1 MTEFKTKLQKLRHAK
16 GWTQETVAERLGVT
30 AQTVSKW
37 ERGLLSPDISL
48 LPKIALLYQCSI
60 DSLFDME
67 LIWSLEHRREFE
79 VKIHELHIQKDWEA
93 IYQAWIQEIELNP
106 DTYKNYSDVM
116 LHVFRR
122 KLYDKAHIEKLRS
135 LADHA
140 EKCCSDDDIRNEIF
154 RLMLQICSE
163 ADDPE
168 IKDKGR
174 YYYKKLPLLRHS
186 REVYAKYVM
195 EGEEY
200 REQIRKNLIYLIDLA
215 ECSVRQLI
223 LPDMPPEE
231 TLFYYEKAAAL
242 YETVLDGKYG
252 GFYDPALLSDYYEI
266 LKLCILLDDTAK
278 MTETVRRILITAKRH
293 ITAENDKQSPL
304 LLNASYPNAVP
315 AEVHCRTLLEKL
327 LELPA
332 LEPYYEEIHNL
343 LKI

>member
-1 MTEFKTKLQKLRHAK
+1 MTEFKTKLKKLRQAK
-16 GWTQETVAERLGVT
+16 GLTQEAASERLGVT

-60 DSLFDME
+60 DSLFDMD

-79 VKIHELHIQKDWEA
+79 VRIHELHIQKDWEA

-122 KLYDKAHIEKLRS
+122 KLYDKAHIEKLIS

-140 EKCCSDDDIRNEIF
+140 EKCCTDDDIRNEIF

-195 EGEEY
+195 DGDEY
-200 REQIRKNLIYLIDLA
+200 REQIQKNLIYLIDLA

-252 GFYDPALLSDYYEI
+252 GFYDPALLADYYEI
-266 LKLCILLDDTAK
+266 LKCCILLDDAEK

-293 ITAENDKQSPL
+293 ITAEKDKRSPL

-315 AEVHCRTLLEKL
+315 AEVHCRALLEKL

-332 LEPYYEEIHNL
+332 LKPYYDEIHNL
-343 LKI
+343 LKM